1 MSGSTSKKQPFN
13 PWIAFVRYGVPA
25 LIFIAGNVIFA
36 VDHDRQRGTEVGAMF
51 VGAAIAVLL
60 LNVLFRIGVE
70 GDKDRDKEEAAREYF
85 DEHGYWPDEAR
96 ERRQR

>member
-1 MSGSTSKKQPFN
+1 MPDTPAKKRDSN
-13 PWIAFVRYGVPA
+13 WMLFVRYGIPL

-36 VDHDRQRGTEVGAMF
+36 VDPDRQRGAEVGAMF

-70 GDKDRDKEEAAREYF
+70 GDKDRDKEERAREFF
-85 DEHGYWPDEAR
+85 DKHGYWPDE
-96 ERRQR
+96 RRRR